1 MNMRS
6 IENMGKPSFQALVQQ
21 AGNATALAVEGAKLD
36 FAIGLAKLLN
46 RAGLSRSEFA
56 TRLGVSLPMVTKI
69 LRGDT
74 NVTIETMAKAACAAQ
89 GRLHINLAPA
99 DSQCRWF
106 EIVKTERQRVA
117 SVPALAVTTPADRII
132 PWDMVSSDETE
143 SVAA

>member
-1 MNMRS
+1 
-6 IENMGKPSFQALVQQ
+6 MGKPSFQALVQQ

-117 SVPALAVTTPADRII
+117 SVPALAVTTSADRII

>member
-1 MNMRS
+1 MRG

-74 NVTIETMAKAACAAQ
+74 NVTIETMAKAARAAQ

-117 SVPALAVTTPADRII
+117 SVPTQAVTTSANRII
-132 PWDMVSSDETE
+132 PWDLVSSDETE